1 MATVLTET
9 STFTATVQA
18 PDDGDTAAEGA
29 WTPGLQSLANRTKYL
44 NDTVVALAARVTTL
58 EHSYYWAM
66 YVPTS
71 NSIGATSLLLLSET
85 YDPQAAFSVA
95 SGHITVPRNGYY
107 KVTVCLRGT
116 AAMVLTTTRLSLRR
130 GTTQMAAIPLS
141 GETADSGAV
150 DVVRDAVGSYVI
162 QITDSVTQTINI
174 WNAEATAV
182 DLDTTLLSHYIIV
195 EYLSA

>member
-1 MATVLTET
+1 MSTILTET
-9 STFTATVQA
+9 STFSATVTV
-18 PDDGDTAAEGA
+18 PSDGDPGAAASVIVGM
-29 WTPGLQSLANRTKYL
+29 QSLTNRTKYL
-44 NDTVVALAARVTTL
+44 NDTIVALAARVTTL

-107 KVTVCLRGT
+107 KVTVALR
-116 AAMVLTTTRLSLRR
+116 AMALMVLGDTNLSLRR
-130 GTTQMAAIPLS
+130 GTTQMAAIPLE
-141 GETADSGAV
+141 GGTADGGAIEV
-150 DVVRDAVGSYVI
+150 LRDAVGSYVI